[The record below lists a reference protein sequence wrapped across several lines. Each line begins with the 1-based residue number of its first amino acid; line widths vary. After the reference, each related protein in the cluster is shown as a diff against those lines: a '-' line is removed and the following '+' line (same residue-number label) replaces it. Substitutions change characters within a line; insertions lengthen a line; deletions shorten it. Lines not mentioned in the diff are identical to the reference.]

1 MVQSSPVTDGNGD
14 MMAQSSPLAN
24 GEDDVMVQSSLASM
38 VMVM

>member
-38 VMVM
+38 VLAM